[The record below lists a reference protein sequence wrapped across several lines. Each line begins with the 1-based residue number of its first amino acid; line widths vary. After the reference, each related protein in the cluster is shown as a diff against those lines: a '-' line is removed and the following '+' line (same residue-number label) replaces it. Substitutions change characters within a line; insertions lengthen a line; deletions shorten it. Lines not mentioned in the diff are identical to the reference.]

1 MPSSFSSSIIVIESM
16 SSLVISSN
24 VVLCDKRKVVLVTQD
39 MMELRVIF
47 YDEDQK
53 DIYIFHTNKR
63 LRVSRVPIF

>member
-1 MPSSFSSSIIVIESM
+1 M